1 MTKVALV
8 ARMTAA
14 EGKRDELVEAFGS
27 IYEAVA
33 KEEGT
38 EVYALHVDAGDP
50 DVVWFYELYRD
61 MDALTVH
68 GGSEAMKAAG
78 AQLTALMAGRPEL
91 TFLTP
96 VRAKGL
102 AFDDDDDDD
111 D

>member
-14 EGKRDELVEAFGS
+14 PGKRDELVDAVGAL
-27 IYEAVA
+27 YEAVDG
-33 KEEGT
+33 EEGT
-38 EVYALHVDAGDP
+38 EIYALHLDAGNE

-61 MDALTVH
+61 MDALTAH
-68 GGSEAMKAAG
+68 GTSDAMKAMGARFASLLAG
-78 AQLTALMAGRPEL
+78 QPEL

-102 AFDDDDDDD
+102 SFD
-111 D
+111 

>member
-14 EGKRDELVEAFGS
+14 PGKRDELVEAFGAL
-27 IYEAVA
+27 YEAVA
-33 KEEGT
+33 GEEGT
-38 EVYALHVDAGDP
+38 EVYALHLDAGDE

-61 MDALTVH
+61 MGALTAH
-68 GGSEAMKAAG
+68 GTSDAMKAMGPQFGSLLAG
-78 AQLTALMAGRPEL
+78 QPEL

-102 AFDDDDDDD
+102 SFG
-111 D
+111 

>member
-14 EGKRDELVEAFGS
+14 PGKRDELVEAFGAL
-27 IYEAVA
+27 YDAVA
-33 KEEGT
+33 GEEGT
-38 EVYALHVDAGDP
+38 EVYALHLDAGNE

-61 MDALTVH
+61 MDALTTH
-68 GGSEAMKAAG
+68 GTSDAMKAMGPRFGSLLAG
-78 AQLTALMAGRPEL
+78 QPEL

-102 AFDDDDDDD
+102 SFS
-111 D
+111 